1 MMFVVLSP
9 IQESEMSRVSDAP
22 YHKLMAAPIASLNSL
37 MIQTCSPA
45 IPSTAAT
52 NHIPVTD
59 LTSTLACS
67 LLSCSIPT
75 ATVITPPPPYHS
87 INHHHNMRPLFD
99 MHNTATITETD
110 VDVVGLSQSTKEV
123 SIQDSDSDQSD
134 KPLDLSL
141 KSSNSLYSPTTSRP
155 SVIIESPSIRNPPV
169 RRSAS
174 SVSATREQP
183 DVHEHFRR
191 SLSGKWPRRSKIDD
205 EKVSIFR
212 IPPGPTH
219 FLTRQ
224 CFQMRASP
232 ITRRTSLNSHGST
245 CTTQPHVIVSN
256 SGVDSEYSKPVQ
268 YTVSTGISYVVDH
281 FRRALSEKD
290 FENWQRKRNAK
301 SQSSK

>member
-87 INHHHNMRPLFD
+87 INHQHNMRPLFD

-123 SIQDSDSDQSD
+123 SIEDSDSDQSD

-205 EKVSIFR
+205 EK
-212 IPPGPTH
+212 
-219 FLTRQ
+219 
-224 CFQMRASP
+224 MRASP

-256 SGVDSEYSKPVQ
+256 SGVD
-268 YTVSTGISYVVDH
+268 IVDH